1 MKSPSNKSTKTVITV
16 LLSIAAVLLIAA
28 IAALA
33 VNYGLSSS
41 KSPSVETA
49 QEQTI
54 SKGQEPETQSVK
66 LAESSSIPETE
77 TYVSTNSM
85 ESETESESSSKDND
99 GPLIVVDAGHQGPG
113 LDMSGEEPVA
123 PGSSTMKAKV
133 VTGTYGRTT
142 NLNEY
147 ELVLQVSLTL
157 QKELESR
164 GYRVLMTR
172 TDHDTLLSN
181 VERARIANENHADA
195 MVRVH
200 ANGSDDSSIGGAL
213 TMSPSPDNPYVTS
226 YEDCMRLSQNIIDS
240 YCAATGLENDGI
252 LYEDS
257 MTGINWCQVPVTILE
272 LGFMT
277 NPGDDTYM
285 ADTNNHPAMAK
296 GIADGIDKYFSR

>member
-1 MKSPSNKSTKTVITV
+1 MKSPSGKNPKTLIVV
-16 LLSIAAVLLIAA
+16 LLSIIVILLIAA
-28 IAALA
+28 AAALA
-33 VNYGLSSS
+33 LNRRIA
-41 KSPSVETA
+41 SPQSPPSETP
-49 QEQTI
+49 QTQTSTKEQT
-54 SKGQEPETQSVK
+54 
-66 LAESSSIPETE
+66 ESAPIPETE
-77 TYVSTNSM
+77 TASPITLT
-85 ESETESESSSKDND
+85 ESQTETESASETTD

-123 PGSSTMKAKV
+123 PGSETMKAKV

-147 ELVLQVSLTL
+147 ELVLQISLKL
-157 QKELESR
+157 QTELENR

-181 VERARIANENHADA
+181 IERAQIANDNQADA

-200 ANGSDDSSIGGAL
+200 ANGVDDSSIGGAL

-285 ADTNNHPAMAK
+285 ADPNNHAAMVK
-296 GIADGIDKYFSR
+296 GIADGLDKFFK